1 MTGHLRLGVNIDHV
15 ATVRQAR
22 REAFPDPV
30 AWALRAEAAGAGGIT
45 CHLRVDRRHIQ
56 DDDVLRLREAIGIS
70 ERALQ
75 RTLDSVKLGQS
86 EKQIEQTLVQALFA
100 EGADDLSFGPIVAA
114 ADGSA
119 RPHAHARE
127 DYAVKAGDALLLDFG
142 ARKNGF
148 AADITRT
155 VFLDHVTD
163 EGRDVYD
170 TVLRANMAGLAVTRA
185 GVTAHDIDDAVI
197 SVLEASPYG
206 DRIRTKTGHGL
217 GREAKEG
224 RTGETQKGR
233 KTSCLTMGERRL
245 AEMARCQAPSHA
257 WPHE

>member
-1 MTGHLRLGVNIDHV
+1 MIKTPEDI
-15 ATVRQAR
+15 
-22 REAFPDPV
+22 
-30 AWALRAEAAGAGGIT
+30 AA
-45 CHLRVDRRHIQ
+45 
-56 DDDVLRLREAIGIS
+56 LREAIGIS

-100 EGADDLSFGPIVAA
+100 EGADALSFGPIVAA

-217 GREAKEG
+217 GREVHEAPYIMRGNHMTLPAGTVYTNEPGLYEIGNFGVRIEDDVLITDDGYETLTNFPKELMVI
-224 RTGETQKGR
+224 K
-233 KTSCLTMGERRL
+233 C
-245 AEMARCQAPSHA
+245 
-257 WPHE
+257 